1 MRHAEEIKNKGA
13 FNMNELYINLGFNE
27 NPFSRYSAEEEL
39 DYLDKI
45 YNTPKYYTSI
55 YSDIKKGLSRF
66 VIGERGIG
74 KSALMFKLMK
84 DLGDYRS
91 FAVIIDQFDEIP
103 LIDNGKELLVL
114 IIRKLITMFSV
125 TLLKNKDAINGLS
138 KEEKEKLAFFI
149 NTFFES
155 LSKTEFDELYNKAAK
170 IKTKNFLK
178 KIFNTFCLKPINIG
192 ISGVSDYISTTIS
205 KSLGLNYE
213 ISEEF
218 YKAYVPELKL
228 NKRGDKLDVLTLDY
242 ASIKGLLNELVG
254 IIAKCNFQNVVIFF
268 DKIDEYQSLGTNI
281 NNIAE
286 FIRVLATDTSLLH
299 MQNCSLVFVIWSK
312 VKSKLNSLG
321 VRFDKFKPVDVT
333 WTDKELK
340 AIIDDR
346 LKYFSNQKIDLKRLL
361 PDISC
366 LDRLIKLAYKS
377 PRHLIMLLSR
387 IYDEQEMINSGSSLF
402 STEAIEK
409 GILTFSKS
417 FDFPTLYPG
426 VASRKDYI
434 VKVVNRL
441 LRIGKLEFETKD
453 IISVFKISSGSSNN
467 DIKTMRGYGLIEEI
481 ASSGSPSKKYVV
493 VEPRIKFLIEKN
505 ILSLDMPE

>member
-1 MRHAEEIKNKGA
+1 
-13 FNMNELYINLGFNE
+13 MNELYINLGFNE

-55 YSDIKKGLSRF
+55 YSDIKRGLSRF

-74 KSALMFKLMK
+74 KSALMFKLMN
-84 DLGDYRS
+84 DLGNYRT
-91 FAVIIDQFDEIP
+91 FAVIIDQFDGIP
-103 LIDNGKELLVL
+103 LIDNGKELIVLV
-114 IIRKLITMFSV
+114 IKRLITVFSI
-125 TLLKNKDAINGLS
+125 TLLKNKEIINVLT
-138 KEEKEKLAFFI
+138 KEDKEKLAFFI

-155 LSKTEFDELYNKAAK
+155 LSKTEFDELYNKATQL
-170 IKTKNFLK
+170 KTKNLFK
-178 KIFNTFCLKPINIG
+178 RIFNAIFLKPINIG
-192 ISGVSDYISTTIS
+192 ISGVSEYISTTIS
-205 KSLGLNYE
+205 KSLGLNHE
-213 ISEEF
+213 ISEDF
-218 YKAYVPELKL
+218 YKAYVPEMKL
-228 NKRGDKLDVLTLDY
+228 SKRGDKLDVMTLDY
-242 ASIKGLLNELVG
+242 ANIKGLLNELVG
-254 IIAKCNFQNVVIFF
+254 IITKCNFQNVVLFF

-286 FIRVLATDTSLLH
+286 FIKVLATDTSLLH
-299 MQNCSLVFVIWSK
+299 MQNCSFVFVVWSK
-312 VKSKLNSLG
+312 VKNKLNSLG

-346 LKYFSNQKIDLKRLL
+346 LKYFSNQKVDLKRLL

-366 LDRLIKLAYKS
+366 LDKLINLAYKS

-387 IYDEQEMINSGSSLF
+387 IYDEQEMINSDVTSF
-402 STEAIEK
+402 SIEAVEK

-481 ASSGSPSKKYVV
+481 ATHGSPSKKYMV

-505 ILSLDMPE
+505 ILSLDLPE